1 MLITVESDREKILN
15 PMSDDLSLHQRRSF
29 SCGIKLTKVKE
40 KENQRTFFGDEKCL
54 KIENFFKTHPNETND
69 DSKWHQNE
77 IPYEKPN
84 EP

>member
-54 KIENFFKTHPNETND
+54 KLE
-69 DSKWHQNE
+69 
-77 IPYEKPN
+77 EKHRKYL
-84 EP
+84 